1 MSSFFESEVVRES
14 VFELED
20 LQRKLSTDLLN
31 LSSYNYEQRKEH
43 LETLK
48 TFLEKQKIFFFRVS
62 LSDDPDALLI
72 KEKVIEAA
80 KMFGYNEIDGM
91 DKFFEQLDLTIQ
103 KLEKSLDRS

>member
-1 MSSFFESEVVRES
+1 MSKFFDSEVVRES
-14 VFELED
+14 VFELEA
-20 LQRKLSTDLLN
+20 LQTQLSTDLLN
-31 LSSYNYEQRKEH
+31 LSNYSYEQRKEH

-72 KEKVIEAA
+72 KEKVIETA

-91 DKFFEQLDLTIQ
+91 EKFFETLDHTIE
-103 KLEKSLDRS
+103 KLQKSLDR